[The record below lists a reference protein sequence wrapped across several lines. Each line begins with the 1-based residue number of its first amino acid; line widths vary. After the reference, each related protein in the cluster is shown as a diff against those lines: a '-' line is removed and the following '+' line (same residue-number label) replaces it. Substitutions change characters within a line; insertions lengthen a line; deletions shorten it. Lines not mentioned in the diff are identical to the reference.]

1 MADQRTINRS
11 VERVGGGINGG
22 LMLLAMLGLL
32 VLAGFLFK
40 DIKND
45 DAGPL
50 MGVLGALVGVVAI
63 CGLAGFYTIQPNQ
76 AVAIT
81 LFGNYKGTDRT
92 TGLRWVLPWF
102 ARNKVSMRVRNVT
115 SETLKVN
122 DKRGN
127 PIEIAAN
134 VVWRVN
140 DSAQALFDVD
150 DYAAFMNIQIE
161 TALREVARHYAYDHA
176 EDEEPT
182 LRADAEIV
190 GERLRADLQER
201 VNVAGIA
208 IDEMHLMHLAYAPE
222 IAGAMLR
229 RQQAEAVLAARRTIV
244 TGAVSMVESALT
256 QLGERGVVQLDEE
269 RKAAMVSNLLVV
281 LCGDRD
287 TQPVVNTGTLY
298 SG

>member
-1 MADQRTINRS
+1 MSDQRTINRS
-11 VERVGGGINGG
+11 AERVGGGTNGG
-22 LMLLAMLGLL
+22 LMLLVSLGLL
-32 VLAGFLFK
+32 IVAGLLLSQ
-40 DIKND
+40 IPREG
-45 DAGPL
+45 AW
-50 MGVLGALVGVVAI
+50 ALVGGIAAVL
-63 CGLAGFYTIQPNQ
+63 GLLFCLSGFYSLQPNQ

-102 ARNKVSMRVRNVT
+102 TRSKVSMRVRNVT

-134 VVWRVN
+134 VVWRVR
-140 DSAQALFDVD
+140 DTAQALFDVD
-150 DYAAFMNIQIE
+150 DYTAFMNIQIE

-201 VNVAGIA
+201 VQVAGIA
-208 IDEMHLMHLAYAPE
+208 VDEMHLMHLAYAPE

-244 TGAVSMVESALT
+244 TGAVSMVESALH
-256 QLGERGVVQLDEE
+256 QLGERDVVKLDEE